1 MEIMRKSI
9 ISGLL
14 MASTFSTSTAFAAQN
29 LLDIYQLALRNDPT
43 LASARSGNIA
53 AQEKTEQGKALY
65 RPNVSFNSNAS
76 HTEGNVKFIG
86 APPIFGTGGNLSY
99 ETYGYGLNVSQPI
112 FRKQNIVQY
121 QQSKIQVS
129 QADKQLILAQ
139 QDLILRSAQAYF
151 DVLQAQ
157 DKIDLINAQKN
168 AIARQL
174 EQAKANFDAGNATV
188 TDTNEAQARFDLT
201 TAQEIAANNEL
212 AVKNR
217 ALQSVIG
224 QQPQVLA
231 SVHTTIKT
239 EIPVLPSGEP
249 ADLDKWVEIAEQNNI
264 GLSIQQQSL
273 ELANSE
279 VDLQNAGHLP
289 TLDAVGNFNNTR
301 AGGSVNG
308 FGSDAQTTTIGLQ
321 LQIPIYQGGAVS
333 SKVREAVANKQK
345 AQDDLEV
352 ARRKTDLDTQQ
363 AYLNLASNIA
373 QVKAYEQALTSS
385 QSQLDSTNLGYQV
398 GIRTSVDVLNAQQQF
413 YSAQRDLLQSR
424 YSYLLSV
431 LKLKSTSG
439 LLNEADLEATNQQLM
454 SKE

>member
-1 MEIMRKSI
+1 
-9 ISGLL
+9 
-14 MASTFSTSTAFAAQN
+14 
-29 LLDIYQLALRNDPT
+29 
-43 LASARSGNIA
+43 
-53 AQEKTEQGKALY
+53 
-65 RPNVSFNSNAS
+65 
-76 HTEGNVKFIG
+76 
-86 APPIFGTGGNLSY
+86 
-99 ETYGYGLNVSQPI
+99 
-112 FRKQNIVQY
+112 
-121 QQSKIQVS
+121 
-129 QADKQLILAQ
+129 
-139 QDLILRSAQAYF
+139 
-151 DVLQAQ
+151 
-157 DKIDLINAQKN
+157 
-168 AIARQL
+168 
-174 EQAKANFDAGNATV
+174 
-188 TDTNEAQARFDLT
+188 ARFDLT

-239 EIPVLPSGEP
+239 EVPVLPSGEP

-264 GLSIQQQSL
+264 SLSIQQQSL

-289 TLDAVGNFNNTR
+289 TLDAVGNFNDTR

-352 ARRKTDLDTQQ
+352 ARRKTDLDMQE

-385 QSQLDSTNLGYQV
+385 QSQLDSTNLGYEV

-424 YSYLLSV
+424 YSYLLSG
-431 LKLKSTSG
+431 LKLKSVSG
-439 LLNEADLEATNQQLM
+439 LLNETDLELTNQQLA
-454 SKE
+454 SHE

>member
-1 MEIMRKSI
+1 MRTMQIMRRSI
-9 ISGLL
+9 ISSLWLAGI
-14 MASTFSTSTAFAAQN
+14 FSINSVHAAQN
-29 LLDIYQLALRNDPT
+29 LLDIYQLALSNDPT
-43 LASARSGNIA
+43 LASARSGNLA

-86 APPIFGTGGNLSY
+86 APPVFGTGGDLSY
-99 ETYGYGLNVSQPI
+99 ETFGYGLNVSQPI

-139 QDLILRSAQAYF
+139 QDLILRTAQAYF
-151 DVLQAQ
+151 DVLLAQ
-157 DKIDLINAQKN
+157 DKINLINAQKS

-174 EQAKANFDAGNATV
+174 EQAQANFEAGTATI

-201 TAQEIAANNEL
+201 SAQEIATNNEL
-212 AVKNR
+212 AIKKR
-217 ALQSVIG
+217 ALQAIIG
-224 QQPQVLA
+224 QQPQTLVTVSNQIRTA
-231 SVHTTIKT
+231 
-239 EIPVLPSGEP
+239 LPEP
-249 ADLDKWVEIAEQNNI
+249 AELEKWVEISEQNNI

-289 TLDAVGNFNNTR
+289 TLDAVGNFNDTR

-308 FGSDAQTTTIGLQ
+308 FGSDAQTATIGLQ

-363 AYLNLASNIA
+363 AYLNLESNIA

-385 QSQLDSTNLGYQV
+385 QSQLDSTGLGYEI

-431 LKLKSTSG
+431 LKLKSVSG
-439 LLNEADLEATNQQLM
+439 LLNETDLEATNQQLVN
-454 SKE
+454 KE

>member
-1 MEIMRKSI
+1 MRKSI
-9 ISGLL
+9 ISSLWLAGI
-14 MASTFSTSTAFAAQN
+14 FSINSAYAAQN
-29 LLDIYQLALRNDPT
+29 LLDIYQLALSNDPT
-43 LASARSGNIA
+43 LASARSGNLA

-99 ETYGYGLNVSQPI
+99 ETFGYGLNVSQPI

-139 QDLILRSAQAYF
+139 QNLILRTAQTYF
-151 DVLQAQ
+151 DVLLAQ
-157 DKIDLINAQKN
+157 DKIDLINAQKS
-168 AIARQL
+168 AISRQL
-174 EQAKANFDAGNATV
+174 EQAKANFDAGTATI

-212 AVKNR
+212 AIKKR
-217 ALQSVIG
+217 ALQAIIG
-224 QQPQVLA
+224 QQPQALVTV
-231 SVHTTIKT
+231 SNQIKT
-239 EIPVLPSGEP
+239 VLPEP
-249 ADLDKWVEIAEQNNI
+249 AELDKWVEIAEQNNI
-264 GLSIQQQSL
+264 ALSIQQQSV

-289 TLDAVGNFNNTR
+289 TLDAVGNFNDTR

-308 FGSDAQTTTIGLQ
+308 FGSDAQTATIGLQ

-345 AQDDLEV
+345 AQDDLET

-363 AYLNLASNIA
+363 TYLNLESNIA

-385 QSQLDSTNLGYQV
+385 QSQLDSTKLGYEV

-431 LKLKSTSG
+431 LQLKSVSG
-439 LLNEADLEATNQQLM
+439 LLNETDLEATNQQLV